1 MGTSSFFFLGSIRYV
16 ISVSRV
22 LAGGKAK
29 CNVVVETEGRYTVP
43 KHAGK
48 ILVTDDDQTSRESM
62 QKVLERDGYV
72 VEIAE
77 DVDRALEQLRDN
89 HFDLIVCDYRMPEKT
104 GLDLLRELRG
114 FDMQVPVLLVSALV
128 DTDTEVC
135 ARHLGAVHVL
145 RKPLC
150 RKVLL
155 ERTAEITKS

>member
-62 QKVLERDGYV
+62 QKVFERDGYV
-72 VEIAE
+72 VEQPRTLTERSNNCA
-77 DVDRALEQLRDN
+77 
-89 HFDLIVCDYRMPEKT
+89 IVT
-104 GLDLLRELRG
+104 LT
-114 FDMQVPVLLVSALV
+114 S
-128 DTDTEVC
+128 
-135 ARHLGAVHVL
+135 
-145 RKPLC
+145 
-150 RKVLL
+150 
-155 ERTAEITKS
+155 